1 MKKIIVI
8 LWLLSI
14 PLWAQKENN
23 TQSIELPDFVI
34 TGKQK
39 ITMPKF
45 QKKEPDF
52 IPLLSKDFFNPK
64 FPSEEEIQINLSKQ
78 KIEEVNIFD
87 KLQGTN
93 GLIKASGGL
102 YTLPKLDVFYGNW
115 INNFSYGFHL
125 FGLQERKYIDYAGI
139 TNYGGSLGTKY
150 FVKQD
155 AKVLPGMEVSFNG
168 NYKLEKYN
176 FFGSAFPKT
185 KRETN
190 FANADISVNFTSN
203 GKFQFGFELNDNYY
217 EQVTD
222 TISENIFGT
231 KGFMQFRL
239 MNMDLKIEGTYKNQ
253 SINKTKLHFGN
264 TYYFNTIATASLNLY
279 RRINI
284 KAGAYI
290 AESNNNTFFSPI
302 AYGSF
307 KLTNYITLLGEFSPF
322 AELQTMKNFVSQNRY
337 YKLNNF
343 VNSFVENKVNIKFA
357 VRFEYEQYFEING
370 GIGYLNSDNDVYF
383 VDEDNDGFFNA
394 LVDDTEN
401 TYIFLNALF
410 RKGPGGEFYGELKV
424 QDVRDSDNKKVPY
437 APTLLADFTY
447 MYNISSKL
455 GTKIKLDFHN
465 GTHTDKGNTLE
476 IPKMVNISLSAYYK
490 LFRNFNFTFTLENL
504 LDNKYYYYQNY
515 KAKPFDIL
523 AGFEYRF

>member
-1 MKKIIVI
+1 MKKIII
-8 LWLLSI
+8 LLWLFVI

-45 QKKEPDF
+45 SKKEPDF

-64 FPSEEEIQINLSKQ
+64 FPNEEEIPINLSKQ
-78 KIEEVNIFD
+78 KIEEVNIFN

-115 INNFSYGFHL
+115 INNFSYDFHL
-125 FGLQERKYIDYAGI
+125 SGLQERKYIDYAGI

-150 FVKQD
+150 FVEQN

-176 FFGSAFPKT
+176 FFGSAVPKT

-190 FANADISVNFTSN
+190 FADADISVNFTSN
-203 GKFQFGFELNDNYY
+203 RKFQFGFGLNDNYY

-222 TISENIFGT
+222 TINENIFGT

-239 MNMDLKIEGTYKNQ
+239 MNMDIKLEGTYKNQ
-253 SINKTKLHFGN
+253 TIDKTKLHFGN
-264 TYYFNTIATASLNLY
+264 TYYFNTIATASLNLF

-322 AELQTMKNFVSQNRY
+322 AELRTMKNFVNQNRY

-343 VNSFVENKVNIKFA
+343 VNSFVENKVNMKFA

-370 GIGYLNSDNDVYF
+370 GVGYLNSDNDVYF
-383 VDEDNDGFFNA
+383 IDEDKDGFFNA
-394 LVDDTEN
+394 FVDDTEN
-401 TYIFLNALF
+401 TYVFLNALF

-437 APTLLADFTY
+437 APTVLANLTY
-447 MYNISSKL
+447 MYNLSSTF

-465 GTHTDKGNTLE
+465 GSYTDKGNTLE
-476 IPKMVNISLSAYYK
+476 IPKMIDLSLSAYYK
-490 LFRNFNFTFTLENL
+490 LFRNFNFTLSLENL